1 MRQCILHIIR
11 HGQTDWNAEKR
22 LQGHIDIPLNERGK
36 AEAEIIAEE
45 FKNHAL
51 GAIYSSPLQRAH
63 TTAQII
69 NRHHAHDIKTH
80 DALKEATY
88 GPYEGWTV
96 EEYHAKGGET
106 LASLKLRPLRERLHF
121 KIAAEAESY
130 YEVYQRVKPL
140 LDQIIDIHL
149 GEEVLIVSHGRL
161 MGALIAMVA
170 GDDIHDIQI
179 ENIGRLTLA
188 GNKSGLVMQGH
199 KRIMIKR
206 AS

>member
-22 LQGHIDIPLNERGK
+22 LQGHIDIPLNKKGI

-45 FKNHAL
+45 FKNHEL
-51 GAIYSSPLQRAH
+51 SAIYSSPLQRAH

-69 NRHHAHDIKTH
+69 NRHHQHDIKIH

-88 GPYEGWTV
+88 GPYEGMKV
-96 EEYHAKGGET
+96 EEYHAKGGEA
-106 LASLKLRPLRERLHF
+106 LASLKLLPLRERLHF
-121 KIAAEAESY
+121 KINDEAESY

-140 LDQIIDIHL
+140 LDQIIDNHL
-149 GEEVLIVSHGRL
+149 GQQVLIVSHGRL
-161 MGALIAMVA
+161 MGSILAMVA
-170 GDDIHDIQI
+170 GDDIQDIQI
-179 ENIGRLTLA
+179 ENTGCVTLV
-188 GNKSGLVMQGH
+188 GNKSGLVIQDH

-206 AS
+206 VS